1 MDRAAIK
8 ELFGRTEYSRRQ
20 YTEAIRPLGNDVVTK
35 PAPGSG
41 WPHCAM
47 PLCTSTGRT
56 SAGWLTDPGG
66 TSAIEPEQ
74 VDSWEELEVY
84 RRRVR
89 GRARAYFDSLN
100 DAVALDRA
108 RDARVRHPPE
118 APTVLLW
125 AGVQWASVDAP
136 RQARYNSELPDR
148 QSRLTVS
155 PDGIEVLHG
164 NRRSSLIR
172 RSSQSPA

>member
-20 YTEAIRPLGNDVVTK
+20 YTEPSVPSATMWSRSRHRDRAG
-35 PAPGSG
+35 
-41 WPHCAM
+41 PHCAM
-47 PLCTSTGRT
+47 PLCTLTGRT

-74 VDSWEELEVY
+74 VDSWEELEDY

-108 RDARVRHPPE
+108 SDVRVTHPPV
-118 APTVLLW
+118 APTVL
-125 AGVQWASVDAP
+125 
-136 RQARYNSELPDR
+136 
-148 QSRLTVS
+148 
-155 PDGIEVLHG
+155 
-164 NRRSSLIR
+164 
-172 RSSQSPA
+172 